1 MFNSEPQT
9 YVLTSET
16 LQILVLLSDLCK
28 IPFVRKLFLLKKAS
42 IEKGIFEKG
51 QKRAAIFSGQCA
63 RTICIPTPC
72 YVMVINCYLKA
83 IKPSF

>member
-16 LQILVLLSDLCK
+16 LQIFVLLSGLCK

-42 IEKGIFEKG
+42 IEKG
-51 QKRAAIFSGQCA
+51 QKRAAIFSEQCA